1 MKQWLKKYWW
11 LPLCILFAFSLPVF
25 VNTAFLLFHF
35 NTGAELNNATW
46 LGFWGSYLGGLLSSV
61 AALIALYLTYRQQER
76 YHKEAKESDRLR
88 VLPVAIASMCAREEA
103 QKTTYSCIAVDQNG
117 KIKLRTMNSKEL
129 VHQFETSD
137 SPGTYLSH
145 IEIKNIGLGPALD
158 VRISTDG
165 QNTNSAY
172 SENIGPLG
180 IGESKLCIFRIPK
193 NTKFVFTVHCKDV
206 FSNVYST
213 KCIVAHTPGKS
224 LISFTPSTAPVLESS
239 T

>member
-11 LPLCILFAFSLPVF
+11 FPTCILFSIFLPAL
-25 VNTAFLLFHF
+25 VNISFLKF
-35 NTGAELNNATW
+35 NLKTGVGLNNVSW

-61 AALIALYLTYRQQER
+61 AALIALYLTYQQQER
-76 YHKEAKESDRLR
+76 YHKKVKESDRLR
-88 VLPVAIASMCAREEA
+88 VLPVAIASMCVREKA
-103 QKTTYSCIAVDQNG
+103 QKSAYSCVKVDQNG
-117 KIKLRTMNSKEL
+117 NIKLRTMNSKEF

-137 SPGTYLSH
+137 SPGTYLSY

-165 QNTNSAY
+165 QYTNSAY
-172 SENIGPLG
+172 SENIGSLG
-180 IGESKLCIFRIPK
+180 IGESKLCIFRIPQNK
-193 NTKFVFTVHCKDV
+193 KFVFTVHCKDV

-213 KCIVAHTPGKS
+213 KCKVSHAPGDS
-224 LISFTPSTAPVLESS
+224 LISFSPSTAPVLESS